1 MPISLPGAPFNADF
15 KWGGLSLG
23 GGGAKIERETE
34 ETREMSPVSFINW
47 KLSLLLLPK
56 SIDSLY
62 INTEH
67 PDQAD
72 SNATNWLT
80 TLC

>member
-34 ETREMSPVSFINW
+34 ETREMSPVSFIN
-47 KLSLLLLPK
+47 
-56 SIDSLY
+56 
-62 INTEH
+62 
-67 PDQAD
+67 
-72 SNATNWLT
+72 
-80 TLC
+80 